1 MSEESESKLDQLRFL
16 ERVREQDLARA
27 RTWRQAEEQRLA
39 ELAARQPPPAPP
51 DWVVEQGIGVGR
63 RVVAVHQGWC
73 RMSGSRTQSIP
84 RDQALRLLAEDSAR
98 ACQQCRPDTALG
110 VL

>member
-1 MSEESESKLDQLRFL
+1 MSENSTSRVEQLRFL
-16 ERVREQDLARA
+16 VRVREQDLTRA
-27 RTWRQAEEQRLA
+27 RDWLAAEERRLA
-39 ELAARQPPPAPP
+39 ELAARRPPPPPP

-73 RMSGSRTQSIP
+73 RMAGSRTKAIS
-84 RDQALRLLAEDSAR
+84 RDQVLSLLAEDGR
-98 ACQQCRPDTALG
+98 LACQQCRPDTALG